1 MNPIYR
7 FILYTDSYNRFY
19 QYLPDYRLGVFMSSA
34 GFVDNA
40 NYNTSGKLAVTP
52 GEQLIVSNV
61 YTARFFD
68 ANDNA
73 LTYAANQNQQ
83 MYLTAPTKAA
93 YLRVCVHV
101 SYWSALT
108 VYGMRETKPVYK
120 DDLAKEYELETNQRF
135 YRAKLSGKISFIRQ
149 DYDYIMSQNFESQF
163 YFLMGKS
170 NDGGQTWDDEY
181 YRGKFFMTDCEF
193 DDDNKK
199 CTVQPDTLDEYN
211 DVLAGLE
218 KEYNLI
224 TLAPEI
230 TRLSFKK
237 RPLIQ
242 VYIPGDSVVSCFLGG
257 TYWEQDA
264 NVVDD
269 RNALV
274 QTYHFALCNLLKEIN
289 VTGSSNPN
297 VNGLYVG
304 RMSISGTN
312 QFTGNLYPSG
322 GTSGYYIRASQQ
334 YQPPFWGL
342 ITYEIVR
349 SSDNVVLFRY
359 TNVSPGN
366 QPFDNVEFDFTAVS
380 GSGSS
385 GTPHAEMATYN
396 IYVRYLLDVET
407 ISGLNTYPLPSD
419 DIVENNRNY
428 HRAIGYAIDVA
439 YISNSFSTT
448 PTEYGLA
455 GNGQYFYPP
464 YSIWGQKFFP
474 IARSTWRYASIWFGF
489 AIFDWIL
496 EEQGRKEYTL
506 RDAYP
511 VASCIQVLLNQFAPG
526 IKHEATAEYSQFLY
540 GTDFIPIGYQRFTLL
555 VSQKTNILVG
565 DYDRPAQ
572 KAPTTL
578 QQFTNMLRDCFRCF
592 WYIEDG
598 KFKIEHILWFRNGG
612 SYSYNPALTV
622 DLNTLLN
629 VRNGKNWGFASS
641 KWSFDKVDLAERYQF
656 EWMDDVTQAF
666 EGYPIE
672 VISKF
677 VTPGKIEEI
686 NVSNFTSDVDYMIL
700 NPGAISND
708 GFALFAAVK
717 DNSNINTVGR
727 QSDGYIDPNNGT
739 FHANTP
745 GALCYYATDYIPIAG
760 GGSYFISY
768 GHWTAFYDSNK
779 NFIAGDNRTST
790 SGKEVTAPQNAYYMR
805 TTGCTTADPMT
816 IVRTDLVLPF
826 STFSMQGVDYVLQN
840 YILSF
845 MFLQATFY
853 VYDLPARN
861 VRINNNSAYAQG
873 VERKKKQTVTYPSI
887 DDPDPMKL
895 VKTAIGNGQINKI
908 SITLHSRMNKVTLM
922 YDTEQ

>member
-1 MNPIYR
+1 MNPIYK

-34 GFVDNA
+34 GFVDNV
-40 NYNTSGKLAVTP
+40 NYNTSGKLSVTP

-170 NDGGQTWDDEY
+170 NDGGRTWDNEY

-199 CTVQPDTLDEYN
+199 CTVQPDPLDDYN

-230 TRLSFKK
+230 NRVLFDK

-242 VYIPGDSVVSCFLGG
+242 IYIPGDSVVSCFLGG
-257 TYWEQDA
+257 DYWEQDA
-264 NVVDD
+264 NAVSD
-269 RNALV
+269 RNALIN
-274 QTYHFALCNLLKEIN
+274 TYHFALCNLLKEIN

-297 VNGLYVG
+297 VNGLYAG
-304 RMSISGTN
+304 RMSIGANNT
-312 QFTGNLYPSG
+312 FTGTLYPNNNNG
-322 GTSGYYIRASQQ
+322 FTIRASQE
-334 YQPPFWGL
+334 YQPPFFG
-342 ITYEIVR
+342 IINYEIVR
-349 SSDNVVLFRY
+349 TSDNVVLFSFSH
-359 TNVSPGN
+359 NSLGN
-366 QPFDNVEFDFTAVS
+366 QPWDNAEFDFTAVS
-380 GSGSS
+380 GSGAS
-385 GTPHAEMATYN
+385 GTPHAEMTTYN
-396 IYVRYLLDVET
+396 IYARYLCDVEKIDDLT
-407 ISGLNTYPLPSD
+407 TYPLPTD
-419 DIVENNRNY
+419 DIVENNRNH
-428 HRAIGYAIDVA
+428 HRAIGYAIDVG
-439 YISNSFSTT
+439 YISNNFSEQ

-455 GNGQYFYPP
+455 DNGQYFAPP

-489 AIFDWIL
+489 SSFDWIL
-496 EEQGRKEYTL
+496 EEKARKQYTL

-511 VASCIQVLLNQFAPG
+511 VASCISVLLKQFAPG
-526 IKHEATAEYSQFLY
+526 ISHEATAEYSQFLY
-540 GTDFIPIGYQRFTLL
+540 GATNPISYQKFELL
-555 VSQKTNILVG
+555 LTQKTNVLVG

-578 QQFTNMLRDCFRCF
+578 QQLTNMLRDCFRCF

-598 KFKIEHILWFRNGG
+598 KFKVEHILWFRNGG
-612 SYSYNPALTV
+612 SYSANPGLTV
-622 DLNTLLN
+622 DLTTLLN
-629 VRNGKNWGFASS
+629 VRNGKTWGVASS
-641 KWSFDKVDLAERYQF
+641 KWSFDKVDMAERYQF
-656 EWMDDVTQAF
+656 EWMDDVTQPF
-666 EGYPIE
+666 EGSPIN
-672 VISKF
+672 ILSKF

-686 NVSNFTSDVDYMIL
+686 TVSNFTSDVDYMIL
-700 NPGAISND
+700 NPSAISED
-708 GFALFAAVK
+708 GFALFAAV
-717 DNSNINTVGR
+717 R
-727 QSDGYIDPNNGT
+727 
-739 FHANTP
+739 
-745 GALCYYATDYIPIAG
+745 
-760 GGSYFISY
+760 
-768 GHWTAFYDSNK
+768 DSN
-779 NFIAGDNRTST
+779 NN
-790 SGKEVTAPQNAYYMR
+790 
-805 TTGCTTADPMT
+805 
-816 IVRTDLVLPF
+816 LVLPYR
-826 STFSMQGVDYVLQN
+826 TFSAQGVDFVLQN

-845 MFLQATFY
+845 YYLQPTYY
-853 VYDLPARN
+853 VYDLPARR
-861 VRINNNSAYAQG
+861 VEINGSSMNAYG

-922 YDTEQ
+922 YDTE

>member
-7 FILYTDSYNRFY
+7 FILYTDRYNRFY
-19 QYLPDYRLGVFMSSA
+19 QNLPDYRLGVFMSSA
-34 GFVDNA
+34 GFVDNV
-40 NYNTSGKLAVTP
+40 NYNTSGKISVTP

-101 SYWSALT
+101 SYWSELT
-108 VYGMRETKPVYK
+108 VYEMRETKPVYK

-135 YRAKLSGKISFIRQ
+135 YRVKLSGKISFIRQ

-170 NDGGQTWDDEY
+170 NDGGRTWDNEY

-199 CTVQPDTLDEYN
+199 CTVQPDPLDDYN

-230 TRLSFKK
+230 NRVLFDK

-242 VYIPGDSVVSCFLGG
+242 IYIPGDSVVSCFLGG
-257 TYWEQDA
+257 DYWEQDA
-264 NVVDD
+264 NAVSD
-269 RNALV
+269 RNALIN
-274 QTYHFALCNLLKEIN
+274 TYHFALCNLLKEIN

-297 VNGLYVG
+297 VNGLYAG
-304 RMSISGTN
+304 RMSIGANNT
-312 QFTGNLYPSG
+312 FTGTLYPNNNNG
-322 GTSGYYIRASQQ
+322 FTIRASQE
-334 YQPPFWGL
+334 YQPPFFG
-342 ITYEIVR
+342 IINYEIVR
-349 SSDNVVLFRY
+349 TSDNVVLFSY
-359 TNVSPGN
+359 GSVSSGN
-366 QPFDNVEFDFTAVS
+366 QPWDNAEFDFTAVS
-380 GSGSS
+380 GSGAS
-385 GTPHAEMATYN
+385 GTPHAEMTTYN
-396 IYVRYLLDVET
+396 IYARYLCDVEKIDDLT
-407 ISGLNTYPLPSD
+407 TYPLPTD

-428 HRAIGYAIDVA
+428 HRAIGYAIDVG
-439 YISNSFSTT
+439 YISNDFSTQ

-455 GNGQYFYPP
+455 DNGQYFAPP

-489 AIFDWIL
+489 SVFDWIL
-496 EEQGRKEYTL
+496 EEKARKQYTL

-511 VASCIQVLLNQFAPG
+511 VASCISVLLKQFAPG
-526 IKHEATAEYSQFLY
+526 ISHEATAEYSQFLY
-540 GTDFIPIGYQRFTLL
+540 GATNPISYQKFELL
-555 VSQKTNILVG
+555 LTQKTNVLVG

-578 QQFTNMLRDCFRCF
+578 QQLTNMLRDCFRCF

-598 KFKIEHILWFRNGG
+598 KFKVEHILWFRNGG
-612 SYSYNPALTV
+612 SYSANPGLTV
-622 DLNTLLN
+622 DLTTLLN
-629 VRNGKNWGFASS
+629 VRNGKTWGFASS
-641 KWSFDKVDLAERYQF
+641 KWSFDKVDMAERYQF
-656 EWMDDVTQAF
+656 EWMDDVTQPF
-666 EGYPIE
+666 EGSPIN
-672 VISKF
+672 ILSKF

-686 NVSNFTSDVDYMIL
+686 TVSNFTSDVDYMIL
-700 NPGAISND
+700 NPSAISED
-708 GFALFAAVK
+708 GFALFAAV
-717 DNSNINTVGR
+717 R
-727 QSDGYIDPNNGT
+727 
-739 FHANTP
+739 
-745 GALCYYATDYIPIAG
+745 
-760 GGSYFISY
+760 
-768 GHWTAFYDSNK
+768 DSN
-779 NFIAGDNRTST
+779 NN
-790 SGKEVTAPQNAYYMR
+790 
-805 TTGCTTADPMT
+805 
-816 IVRTDLVLPF
+816 LVLPYR
-826 STFSMQGVDYVLQN
+826 TFSAQGVDFVLQN

-845 MFLQATFY
+845 YYLQPTYY
-853 VYDLPARN
+853 VYDLPARR
-861 VRINNNSAYAQG
+861 VEINGNSMNAYG

-922 YDTEQ
+922 YDTE

>member
-1 MNPIYR
+1 MIMNPIYR
-7 FILYTDSYNRFY
+7 FLLYTESYNRFY
-19 QYLPDYRLGVFMSSA
+19 KNLPDYRLGVFMSSA
-34 GFVDNA
+34 GFVDNV
-40 NYNTSGKLAVTP
+40 NYNTSGKISVTP

-83 MYLTAPTKAA
+83 MYLTAPAKAA

-101 SYWSALT
+101 LYWLGLT

-170 NDGGQTWDDEY
+170 NDGGRTWDNEY

-199 CTVQPDTLDEYN
+199 CTVQPDPLDDYN

-224 TLAPEI
+224 TLAPKI
-230 TRLSFKK
+230 DRVLFDK

-242 VYIPGDSVVSCFLGG
+242 IYIPGDSVVSCFLGG
-257 TYWEQDA
+257 NYWEQEA
-264 NVVDD
+264 NAVSD
-269 RNALV
+269 RNALIN
-274 QTYHFALCNLLKEIN
+274 TYHFALCNLLKEIN

-297 VNGLYVG
+297 VNELYAG
-304 RMSISGTN
+304 SMSIRENNT
-312 QFTGNLYPSG
+312 FTGTLYPNNNNG
-322 GTSGYYIRASQQ
+322 FTIRASQE
-334 YQPPFWGL
+334 YHPPFFG
-342 ITYEIVR
+342 IIRYEIVR
-349 SSDNVVLFRY
+349 TSDNVVLFSFSHS
-359 TNVSPGN
+359 NVGN
-366 QPFDNVEFDFTAVS
+366 QPWDNAEFDFTAVS
-380 GSGSS
+380 GSGAS
-385 GTPHAEMATYN
+385 GTPHAEMTTYN
-396 IYVRYLLDVET
+396 LYARYLCDVEKIDDLT
-407 ISGLNTYPLPSD
+407 TYPLPTD

-428 HRAIGYAIDVA
+428 HRTIGYAIDVG
-439 YISNSFSTT
+439 YISNNFSAQ

-455 GNGQYFYPP
+455 DNGQYFAPP
-464 YSIWGQKFFP
+464 SSIWQQKFFP

-489 AIFDWIL
+489 FLFDWIL
-496 EEQGRKEYTL
+496 EEKARKQYTL

-511 VASCIQVLLNQFAPG
+511 VASCISVLLKQFAPG
-526 IKHEATAEYSQFLY
+526 ISHEATAEYSQFLY
-540 GTDFIPIGYQRFTLL
+540 GATNPISHQKFELL
-555 VSQKTNILVG
+555 LTQKTNVLVG

-578 QQFTNMLRDCFRCF
+578 QQLTNMLRDCFRCF

-598 KFKIEHILWFRNGG
+598 KFKVEHILWFRNGG
-612 SYSYNPALTV
+612 SYSANPGLTV
-622 DLNTLLN
+622 DLTTLLN
-629 VRNGKNWGFASS
+629 VRNGKTWGFASS
-641 KWSFDKVDLAERYQF
+641 KWSFDKVDMAERYQF
-656 EWMDDVTQAF
+656 EWMDDVTQPF
-666 EGYPIE
+666 KGSPIN
-672 VISKF
+672 ILSKF

-686 NVSNFTSDVDYMIL
+686 TVSNFTSDVDYMIL
-700 NPGAISND
+700 NPSAISED
-708 GFALFAAVK
+708 GFALFAAV
-717 DNSNINTVGR
+717 R
-727 QSDGYIDPNNGT
+727 
-739 FHANTP
+739 
-745 GALCYYATDYIPIAG
+745 
-760 GGSYFISY
+760 
-768 GHWTAFYDSNK
+768 DSN
-779 NFIAGDNRTST
+779 NN
-790 SGKEVTAPQNAYYMR
+790 
-805 TTGCTTADPMT
+805 
-816 IVRTDLVLPF
+816 LVLPYR
-826 STFSMQGVDYVLQN
+826 TFSAQGVDFVLQN

-845 MFLQATFY
+845 YYLQPTYY
-853 VYDLPARN
+853 VYDLPARR
-861 VRINNNSAYAQG
+861 VEINGSSMNAYG

-922 YDTEQ
+922 YDTE